1 MAAQQESHMRRTSVF
16 LAILI
21 GFFAAGATAQSFTF
35 YSTLHAGQP
44 GGGDWEIGT
53 GLNLPITSAWSTAH
67 FDADGPGNWWVNG
80 QAQTFRIGY
89 NAATN
94 SAYTTVFNAAPGN
107 PLGASSTATLV
118 NPGAAPATTTW
129 TLPAASFN
137 VRSSFN
143 GASITVQNLT
153 LGPNVNL
160 LSGVL
165 PTNLTAAQSGGFS
178 VGSRMSAPLVIDAA
192 ANGGSWYIQGVI
204 TMAGLQGSGNGAG
217 ARNAQLQFNLA
228 ATGSDTPEA
237 TTMSLLGAGLLV
249 MGWMRRRARAGT
261 QK

>member
-1 MAAQQESHMRRTSVF
+1 MRRTSVF

-21 GFFAAGATAQSFTF
+21 GFFITGATAQSFTF
-35 YSTLHAGQP
+35 YSTLHAGQS
-44 GGGDWEIGT
+44 GGADWEVGT
-53 GLNLPITSAWSTAH
+53 GLSMPITSAWNTAH
-67 FDADGPGNWWVNG
+67 FNADGPGNWWVNG

-89 NAATN
+89 DAATN
-94 SAYTTVFNAAPGN
+94 SAYTRLFNAAPGN
-107 PLGASSTATLV
+107 PLGASATATQV
-118 NPGAAPATTTW
+118 NPGAAPATTVW

-143 GASITVQNLT
+143 GSSITVQNLT

-160 LSGVL
+160 LSGTL
-165 PTNLTAAQSGGFS
+165 PTSLTAAQNGGFS
-178 VGSRMSAPLVIDAA
+178 VSSRMSDLLVIDAA

-204 TMAGLQGSGNGAG
+204 TMAGLQGSGSGAG

-228 ATGSDTPEA
+228 ATGNNTPEA
-237 TTMSLLGAGLLV
+237 STISLLGAGLLV